1 MKPTKKKNIFEE
13 PNIEL
18 DQEIVPKKKN
28 PIGKILTVLFGFI
41 FFIIIIL
48 LTYSGWYL
56 QSFSDSAETTPKE
69 IVTSIKQGITSNPF
83 ENQPDLNILLLGK
96 DDFGEG
102 RSGSIL
108 TDTIILISIHQS
120 GSITLLPFPR
130 DLWIDPL
137 KSKINALYYYGEES
151 EDITGSDLVAKTI
164 EEISNISLDHI
175 IVINLGLL
183 EEVIDILG
191 GIQIDVDTAFV
202 DDKYPNSQVAP
213 DILPIELRYETISF
227 ESGPQQ
233 MDGATA
239 IKYIRSRQS
248 SNQDENTDNAR
259 SLRQQ
264 KVITAI
270 VNQISSNSVIFN
282 PQVMGNLY
290 KFWKNDTQTSISDKE
305 LISLTKEI
313 INQPISFQSISIP
326 IQTINEKGILYNP
339 PLYKYNQWVYVPY
352 DSSWTELQEYILK
365 NLHQC
370 E

>member
-1 MKPTKKKNIFEE
+1 MKSKKKKNTFEE
-13 PNIEL
+13 PIL
-18 DQEIVPKKKN
+18 DLDLEIAPKKKN
-28 PIGKILTVLFGFI
+28 PVGKILIVLFGLL

-56 QSFSDSAETTPKE
+56 QSFSDSAETTSKE
-69 IVTSIKQGITSNPF
+69 IVSSIKQGITSNPF
-83 ENQPDLNILLLGK
+83 ENQSDLNILLLGK

-108 TDTIILISIHQS
+108 TDTIILISIHKS

-151 EDITGSDLVAKTI
+151 QDITGSELVTKTI
-164 EEISNISLDHI
+164 EEISNISLDHT

-191 GIQIDVDTAFV
+191 GIQVDVDTAFI
-202 DDKYPNSQVAP
+202 DDKYPNAQVAP

-248 SNQDENTDNAR
+248 TNEDENTDDAR
-259 SLRQQ
+259 SVRQQ

-270 VNQISSNSVIFN
+270 VSKISSNSVIFN
-282 PQVMGNLY
+282 PQIMGNLY
-290 KFWKNDTQTSISDKE
+290 KYWVTDTQTSITDKD
-305 LISLTKEI
+305 LISITKEI

-326 IQTINEKGILYNP
+326 THNYDEKGILYNP
-339 PLYKYNQWVYVPY
+339 PIHEYNQWVYVPY
-352 DSSWTELQEYILK
+352 DSSWAELQEYIQS
-365 NLHQC
+365 NLHPSK
-370 E
+370 

>member
-1 MKPTKKKNIFEE
+1 MKPTKKKNTFEE
-13 PNIEL
+13 PGIEL
-18 DQEIVPKKKN
+18 DQEIILKKNN
-28 PIGKILTVLFGFI
+28 PIGKVLGILFGII
-41 FFIIIIL
+41 FFIIILI

-56 QSFSDSAETTPKE
+56 QSFSDSAETTSKE
-69 IVTSIKQGITSNPF
+69 IVTSIKQGIASNPF
-83 ENQPDLNILLLGK
+83 ENQPEINILLLGK

-108 TDTIILISIHQS
+108 TDTIILTSIHQS

-151 EDITGSDLVAKTI
+151 EDITGSELVTKTI
-164 EEISNISLDHI
+164 EEISNIPLDHT

-183 EEVIDILG
+183 EEVINILG
-191 GIQIDVDTAFV
+191 GIQVDVDTAFV

-213 DILPIELRYETISF
+213 DVLPVELRYETISF

-248 SNQDENTDNAR
+248 SNEDENTDNAR
-259 SLRQQ
+259 SIRQQ
-264 KVITAI
+264 KVITTV
-270 VNQISSNSVIFN
+270 VNKISSNSVILN

-290 KFWKNDTQTSISDKE
+290 KFWVNDTQTSISDKD
-305 LISLTKEI
+305 LISITKEI

-326 IQTINEKGILYNP
+326 TQTADEKGILYNP
-339 PLYKYNQWVYVPY
+339 PMYKYNQWVYVPY
-352 DSSWTELQEYILK
+352 DSSWVELQEYIQK
-365 NLHQC
+365 NLHQSQ
-370 E
+370 